1 MKPARGLVRVHACG
15 SAILWHLLLPLP
27 ASSPAA
33 WFCLRKE
40 KILRKVIIL
49 CDRCGAEIRNVP
61 KRFSVKE
68 VRDAAGDHPAITPVE
83 GAMDGM
89 DFCESC
95 FQAVTDFMTH
105 WKTPAKDPAPVVTA
119 AGSTAKAAA
128 PETKAAAAPEGKPAT
143 ETEKGGIAEI
153 YRDEIEMFLG
163 QKRSPKW
170 IAEKLNRYGVGYSA
184 ALDAVEE
191 VKAAIEAKLVRKIV
205 KR

>member
-1 MKPARGLVRVHACG
+1 M
-15 SAILWHLLLPLP
+15 
-27 ASSPAA
+27 
-33 WFCLRKE
+33 
-40 KILRKVIIL
+40 RKVIIL

-68 VRDAAGDHPAITPVE
+68 VRDAAGDHPTITPVE
-83 GAMDGM
+83 GEMDGM

-95 FQAVTDFMTH
+95 FQAVTDFMMH
-105 WKTPAKDPAPVVTA
+105 WKTPGQDLTPAAKTAGSTTKA
-119 AGSTAKAAA
+119 AGSAMNQAAGSMEKAVA
-128 PETKAAAAPEGKPAT
+128 PETKAAAAPEGKDAV
-143 ETEKGGIAEI
+143 EAEKAGIAEI

-163 QKRSPKW
+163 QKRSTKW
-170 IAEKLNRYGVGYSA
+170 IAEKLNRYGVGYSV

>member
-1 MKPARGLVRVHACG
+1 M
-15 SAILWHLLLPLP
+15 
-27 ASSPAA
+27 
-33 WFCLRKE
+33 RKA
-40 KILRKVIIL
+40 IIL

-68 VRDAAGDHPAITPVE
+68 VRDAAGDHPTTVPVTGE
-83 GAMDGM
+83 MDDM
-89 DFCESC
+89 DFCEGC
-95 FQAVTDFMTH
+95 FREVTDFMMH
-105 WKTPAKDPAPVVTA
+105 RKNPGQDPAPA
-119 AGSTAKAAA
+119 AKAASTVKAATGSTAKAAA
-128 PETKAAAAPEGKPAT
+128 PEAKAAASPEVKAAS
-143 ETEKGGIAEI
+143 EAEKGGIAEI
-153 YRDEIEMFLG
+153 YRDEIEMFLS

>member
-1 MKPARGLVRVHACG
+1 M
-15 SAILWHLLLPLP
+15 
-27 ASSPAA
+27 
-33 WFCLRKE
+33 
-40 KILRKVIIL
+40 RKVIIL

-68 VRDAAGDHPAITPVE
+68 VRDAAGDHPTITPVE
-83 GAMDGM
+83 GEMDGM

-95 FQAVTDFMTH
+95 FQAVTDFMMH
-105 WKTPAKDPAPVVTA
+105 WKTPGQDPAPAAKA
-119 AGSTAKAAA
+119 AGSAVKPAAGSAEKATA
-128 PETKAAAAPEGKPAT
+128 PETKTVVPEAKAAAAPEGKSAM
-143 ETEKGGIAEI
+143 EAEKGGIAEI

-163 QKRSPKW
+163 QKRSAKW

>member
-1 MKPARGLVRVHACG
+1 M
-15 SAILWHLLLPLP
+15 
-27 ASSPAA
+27 
-33 WFCLRKE
+33 
-40 KILRKVIIL
+40 RKVIIL

-61 KRFSVKE
+61 ERFSVKE
-68 VRDAAGDHPAITPVE
+68 VRDAAGDHPTITPVE
-83 GAMDGM
+83 DAMDGM

-95 FQAVTDFMTH
+95 FQAVTDFMMH
-105 WKTPAKDPAPVVTA
+105 WKTPAKGLTPAAKEAGSTVKAAESALNQA
-119 AGSTAKAAA
+119 AGSMEKAVA
-128 PETKAAAAPEGKPAT
+128 PETKAVEAPEVKPAT
-143 ETEKGGIAEI
+143 ETEKAGIAEI

-191 VKAAIEAKLVRKIV
+191 VKAAIEAKRVRKIV

>member
-1 MKPARGLVRVHACG
+1 M
-15 SAILWHLLLPLP
+15 
-27 ASSPAA
+27 
-33 WFCLRKE
+33 
-40 KILRKVIIL
+40 RKVIIL

-68 VRDAAGDHPAITPVE
+68 VRDAAGDHPTITPVE
-83 GAMDGM
+83 GEMDGM
-89 DFCESC
+89 DFCEGC
-95 FQAVTDFMTH
+95 FQAVTDFMMH
-105 WKTPAKDPAPVVTA
+105 WKTPGQDPAPAPKATGPTA
-119 AGSTAKAAA
+119 KAPGSTLNQVAGSTAKAAV
-128 PETKAAAAPEGKPAT
+128 PEAKAAAAPEGEDAV
-143 ETEKGGIAEI
+143 EAEKGGIAEI

-163 QKRSPKW
+163 QKRSAKW

>member
-1 MKPARGLVRVHACG
+1 M
-15 SAILWHLLLPLP
+15 
-27 ASSPAA
+27 
-33 WFCLRKE
+33 RK
-40 KILRKVIIL
+40 IIVL

-68 VRDAAGDHPAITPVE
+68 VRDAAGDHPTITPVE
-83 GAMDGM
+83 GEMDGM

-95 FQAVTDFMTH
+95 FQAVTDFMMH
-105 WKTPAKDPAPVVTA
+105 WKTPPKDPAPAPKVTGSAAKAAGPTLNQA

-128 PETKAAAAPEGKPAT
+128 PETKAAAAPEAKAAT
-143 ETEKGGIAEI
+143 DAEKGEIAEI

-170 IAEKLNRYGVGYSA
+170 IAEKLNRYGVGYSV

>member
-1 MKPARGLVRVHACG
+1 M
-15 SAILWHLLLPLP
+15 
-27 ASSPAA
+27 
-33 WFCLRKE
+33 
-40 KILRKVIIL
+40 RKVIIL

-68 VRDAAGDHPAITPVE
+68 VRDAEGDHPTIAPVE
-83 GAMDGM
+83 GVMDGM

-95 FQAVTDFMTH
+95 FQAVTDFMMH
-105 WKTPAKDPAPVVTA
+105 WKTPGQDLTPAAKAAGSAVKAAGSAAKPA
-119 AGSTAKAAA
+119 AGSTEKATAPETKTA
-128 PETKAAAAPEGKPAT
+128 VPETKAAAEPEGKSAT
-143 ETEKGGIAEI
+143 EAEKGGIAEI

-163 QKRSPKW
+163 QKRSAKW

-191 VKAAIEAKLVRKIV
+191 VKAAIEAQLVRKIV

>member
-1 MKPARGLVRVHACG
+1 M
-15 SAILWHLLLPLP
+15 
-27 ASSPAA
+27 
-33 WFCLRKE
+33 
-40 KILRKVIIL
+40 RKVIIL

-68 VRDAAGDHPAITPVE
+68 VRDAAGDHPTITPVE

-95 FQAVTDFMTH
+95 FQAVTDFMMH
-105 WKTPAKDPAPVVTA
+105 WKTPEKDPAPAAKVTGSTVKAEGPIVKPA
-119 AGSTAKAAA
+119 AGSAAKVAT
-128 PETKAAAAPEGKPAT
+128 PEAKTAAAPEGKDAV
-143 ETEKGGIAEI
+143 EAEKGGIAEI

>member
-1 MKPARGLVRVHACG
+1 M
-15 SAILWHLLLPLP
+15 
-27 ASSPAA
+27 
-33 WFCLRKE
+33 
-40 KILRKVIIL
+40 RKVIVL

-68 VRDAAGDHPAITPVE
+68 VRDAAGDHPTIAPVE
-83 GAMDGM
+83 GVMDGM

-95 FQAVTDFMTH
+95 FQAVTDFMMN
-105 WKTPAKDPAPVVTA
+105 WKTPGQDLTPAPKA
-119 AGSTAKAAA
+119 AGSTAKAVGSALNQAAGSMEKAVA
-128 PETKAAAAPEGKPAT
+128 PETKAVAAPEVKPAT
-143 ETEKGGIAEI
+143 ETEKAGIAEI
-153 YRDEIEMFLG
+153 YRDEIEMFLS
-163 QKRSPKW
+163 QKRSAKW

>member
-1 MKPARGLVRVHACG
+1 M
-15 SAILWHLLLPLP
+15 
-27 ASSPAA
+27 
-33 WFCLRKE
+33 
-40 KILRKVIIL
+40 IL

-68 VRDAAGDHPAITPVE
+68 VRDAAGDHPTITPVE
-83 GAMDGM
+83 GEMDGM

-95 FQAVTDFMTH
+95 FQAVTDFMMH
-105 WKTPAKDPAPVVTA
+105 WKTPAKDPAPAAKVTGSAVKAEGPIVKPA
-119 AGSTAKAAA
+119 AGSAAKVAT
-128 PETKAAAAPEGKPAT
+128 PEAKTAAAPEGKDAV
-143 ETEKGGIAEI
+143 EAEKGGIAEI

>member
-1 MKPARGLVRVHACG
+1 M
-15 SAILWHLLLPLP
+15 
-27 ASSPAA
+27 
-33 WFCLRKE
+33 
-40 KILRKVIIL
+40 RKVIVL

-68 VRDAAGDHPAITPVE
+68 VRDAAGDHPTIAPVE
-83 GAMDGM
+83 GVMDGM

-95 FQAVTDFMTH
+95 FQAVTDFMMH
-105 WKTPAKDPAPVVTA
+105 WKTPGQDLTPAAKT
-119 AGSTAKAAA
+119 AGSTAKAAGTTVKPAAGYAEKAAA
-128 PETKAAAAPEGKPAT
+128 PETKAVAALEGKPAT

-163 QKRSPKW
+163 QKRSAKW

>member
-1 MKPARGLVRVHACG
+1 M
-15 SAILWHLLLPLP
+15 I
-27 ASSPAA
+27 
-33 WFCLRKE
+33 F
-40 KILRKVIIL
+40 

-68 VRDAAGDHPAITPVE
+68 VRDAAGDHPTATPVE
-83 GAMDGM
+83 SEMDGM

-105 WKTPAKDPAPVVTA
+105 WKTPGKDLTPAPKVT
-119 AGSTAKAAA
+119 GSTAKAVGPTMKPAA
-128 PETKAAAAPEGKPAT
+128 GSTEKAAAAPEGKPST
-143 ETEKGGIAEI
+143 EAEKGGIAEI

-163 QKRSPKW
+163 QKRSAKW

>member
-1 MKPARGLVRVHACG
+1 M
-15 SAILWHLLLPLP
+15 
-27 ASSPAA
+27 
-33 WFCLRKE
+33 
-40 KILRKVIIL
+40 RKVIVL

-68 VRDAAGDHPAITPVE
+68 VRDAAGDHPTIAPVE
-83 GAMDGM
+83 GVMDGM

-95 FQAVTDFMTH
+95 FQAVTDFMMH
-105 WKTPAKDPAPVVTA
+105 WKTPGQDLTPAAKT
-119 AGSTAKAAA
+119 AGSTAKAAGTTVKPAAGYAEKAAA
-128 PETKAAAAPEGKPAT
+128 PETKAVAAPEGKPAT

-163 QKRSPKW
+163 QKRSAKW

-191 VKAAIEAKLVRKIV
+191 VKAAIEAQLVRKIV

>member
-1 MKPARGLVRVHACG
+1 M
-15 SAILWHLLLPLP
+15 
-27 ASSPAA
+27 
-33 WFCLRKE
+33 
-40 KILRKVIIL
+40 RKVIIL

-68 VRDAAGDHPAITPVE
+68 VRDAAGDHPTITPVE
-83 GAMDGM
+83 GEMDGM

-95 FQAVTDFMTH
+95 FQAVTDFMMH
-105 WKTPAKDPAPVVTA
+105 WKTPGKDLTPAPKA
-119 AGSTAKAAA
+119 AGSTAKAAGSA
-128 PETKAAAAPEGKPAT
+128 LNQAAGSMEKAVEPETKAVAAPEGKSAT

>member
-1 MKPARGLVRVHACG
+1 MK
-15 SAILWHLLLPLP
+15 
-27 ASSPAA
+27 
-33 WFCLRKE
+33 
-40 KILRKVIIL
+40 KVMIL

-68 VRDAAGDHPAITPVE
+68 VRDAAGDHPTIAPVE
-83 GAMDGM
+83 GVMDGM

-95 FQAVTDFMTH
+95 FQAVTDFMMH
-105 WKTPAKDPAPVVTA
+105 WKTPEKGLTPAAKA
-119 AGSTAKAAA
+119 AGSAVKAAGSALNQAAGSMEKAVAPEMKAVAA
-128 PETKAAAAPEGKPAT
+128 PEVKPAT
-143 ETEKGGIAEI
+143 ETEKAGIAEI

-163 QKRSPKW
+163 QKRSAKW

-191 VKAAIEAKLVRKIV
+191 VKAAIEAQLVRKIV

>member
-1 MKPARGLVRVHACG
+1 M
-15 SAILWHLLLPLP
+15 
-27 ASSPAA
+27 
-33 WFCLRKE
+33 
-40 KILRKVIIL
+40 RKVIIL

-68 VRDAAGDHPAITPVE
+68 VRDAAGDHPVIVPVE

-95 FQAVTDFMTH
+95 FQAVTDFMMH
-105 WKTPAKDPAPVVTA
+105 WKTPAKEPAPAAKVAGSTVKAAGLTMKPA
-119 AGSTAKAAA
+119 AGSAEKATAPETKTAV
-128 PETKAAAAPEGKPAT
+128 PETKAAAAPEAKPAT
-143 ETEKGGIAEI
+143 ETEKAGIAEI

-163 QKRSPKW
+163 QKRSAKW

>member
-1 MKPARGLVRVHACG
+1 M
-15 SAILWHLLLPLP
+15 
-27 ASSPAA
+27 
-33 WFCLRKE
+33 
-40 KILRKVIIL
+40 IL

-68 VRDAAGDHPAITPVE
+68 VRDAAGDHPTIAPVE
-83 GAMDGM
+83 GVMDGM

-95 FQAVTDFMTH
+95 FQAVTDFMMH
-105 WKTPAKDPAPVVTA
+105 WKTPRKDLTPAPKVTESTVNQA
-119 AGSTAKAAA
+119 AGSMEKAVA
-128 PETKAAAAPEGKPAT
+128 PETKAVAAPEVKPAT
-143 ETEKGGIAEI
+143 ETEKAGIAEI

>member
-1 MKPARGLVRVHACG
+1 M
-15 SAILWHLLLPLP
+15 
-27 ASSPAA
+27 
-33 WFCLRKE
+33 
-40 KILRKVIIL
+40 RKVIVL

-68 VRDAAGDHPAITPVE
+68 VRDAAGDHPTITPVE
-83 GAMDGM
+83 GEMDGM

-95 FQAVTDFMTH
+95 FQAVTDFMMH
-105 WKTPAKDPAPVVTA
+105 WKTPGKDLTPAPKVTEYTVNQA
-119 AGSTAKAAA
+119 AGSTTKAAA
-128 PETKAAAAPEGKPAT
+128 PETKTAAAPEVKPAT
-143 ETEKGGIAEI
+143 ETEKAGIAEI

>member
-1 MKPARGLVRVHACG
+1 M
-15 SAILWHLLLPLP
+15 
-27 ASSPAA
+27 
-33 WFCLRKE
+33 
-40 KILRKVIIL
+40 RKVIIL

-68 VRDAAGDHPAITPVE
+68 VRDAAGDHPMIMPVE
-83 GAMDGM
+83 GEMDGM

-95 FQAVTDFMTH
+95 FQAVTDFMMH
-105 WKTPAKDPAPVVTA
+105 WKTPGKDLTPAPKA
-119 AGSTAKAAA
+119 AGSTAKAAGSA
-128 PETKAAAAPEGKPAT
+128 LNQAAGSMEKAVEPETKAVAAPEGKSAT
-143 ETEKGGIAEI
+143 EAEKGGIAEI

>member
-1 MKPARGLVRVHACG
+1 M
-15 SAILWHLLLPLP
+15 
-27 ASSPAA
+27 
-33 WFCLRKE
+33 
-40 KILRKVIIL
+40 RKVMIL

-68 VRDAAGDHPAITPVE
+68 VRDAAGDHPTITPVE

-89 DFCESC
+89 DFCKSC
-95 FQAVTDFMTH
+95 FQAVTDFMMH
-105 WKTPAKDPAPVVTA
+105 WKTPAKGLTPAAKEAGSTVKA
-119 AGSTAKAAA
+119 AGSALNQAAGSMEKAVA
-128 PETKAAAAPEGKPAT
+128 PETKAVEAPEVKPAT
-143 ETEKGGIAEI
+143 ETEKAGIAEI

-163 QKRSPKW
+163 QKRSAKW

>member
-1 MKPARGLVRVHACG
+1 M
-15 SAILWHLLLPLP
+15 I
-27 ASSPAA
+27 
-33 WFCLRKE
+33 F
-40 KILRKVIIL
+40 

-68 VRDAAGDHPAITPVE
+68 VRDAAGDHPTITPVE

-95 FQAVTDFMTH
+95 FQAVTDFMMH
-105 WKTPAKDPAPVVTA
+105 WKMPGQDLTPAPKAAGSIAKAAGPTMKPA
-119 AGSTAKAAA
+119 AGSTAKTAA
-128 PETKAAAAPEGKPAT
+128 PETKAAAAPEGKAAIGA
-143 ETEKGGIAEI
+143 EKGGIAEI

-163 QKRSPKW
+163 QKKSAKW

>member
-1 MKPARGLVRVHACG
+1 M
-15 SAILWHLLLPLP
+15 I
-27 ASSPAA
+27 
-33 WFCLRKE
+33 F
-40 KILRKVIIL
+40 

-68 VRDAAGDHPAITPVE
+68 VRDAAGDHPTITPVE
-83 GAMDGM
+83 GEMDGM

-95 FQAVTDFMTH
+95 FQAVTDFMMH
-105 WKTPAKDPAPVVTA
+105 WKTPGKDLTPAQKA
-119 AGSTAKAAA
+119 AGSTAKAAGSA
-128 PETKAAAAPEGKPAT
+128 VKPAAGSAEKATAPETKTAVPETKAAVPETKAAAAPEGKSAT

-170 IAEKLNRYGVGYSA
+170 IAEKLNRYGIGYSA

>member
-1 MKPARGLVRVHACG
+1 M
-15 SAILWHLLLPLP
+15 
-27 ASSPAA
+27 
-33 WFCLRKE
+33 
-40 KILRKVIIL
+40 RKVIIL

-68 VRDAAGDHPAITPVE
+68 VRDAAGDHPTITPVE
-83 GAMDGM
+83 GEMDGM

-95 FQAVTDFMTH
+95 FQAVTDFMIH
-105 WKTPAKDPAPVVTA
+105 WKTPAKDPAPAAKA
-119 AGSTAKAAA
+119 AGSAVKAAGSA
-128 PETKAAAAPEGKPAT
+128 VKPAAGSAEKATAPETKTAVPETKAAAAPEGKSAT
-143 ETEKGGIAEI
+143 EAEKGGIAEI
-153 YRDEIEMFLG
+153 YWDEIEMFLG
-163 QKRSPKW
+163 QKRSAKW

>member
-1 MKPARGLVRVHACG
+1 M
-15 SAILWHLLLPLP
+15 
-27 ASSPAA
+27 
-33 WFCLRKE
+33 
-40 KILRKVIIL
+40 IL

-68 VRDAAGDHPAITPVE
+68 VRDAAGDHPTIAPVE
-83 GAMDGM
+83 GVMDGM

-95 FQAVTDFMTH
+95 FQAVTDFMMH
-105 WKTPAKDPAPVVTA
+105 WKTPAKDLTPAPKVTESTVNQA
-119 AGSTAKAAA
+119 AGSTTKAAAQETKTAAA
-128 PETKAAAAPEGKPAT
+128 PEVKPAT
-143 ETEKGGIAEI
+143 ETEKAGIAEI
-153 YRDEIEMFLG
+153 YRDEIEMFLS